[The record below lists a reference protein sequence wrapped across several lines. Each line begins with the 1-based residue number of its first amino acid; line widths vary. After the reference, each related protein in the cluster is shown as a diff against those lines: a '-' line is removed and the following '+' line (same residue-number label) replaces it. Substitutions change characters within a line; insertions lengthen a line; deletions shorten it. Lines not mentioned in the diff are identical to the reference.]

1 MTVADAMKVLA
12 VLQTNY
18 PNSYKG
24 VTPEGVNTMISL
36 WAELFAD
43 TDYNEVMNAVKAIML
58 SDASDFAPTIG
69 KINGKIFE
77 LREQKAGG
85 GLTAAEAWS
94 KVKAALSRGIYYSE
108 EEFNHLDAV
117 SQRIVGSPEQLRAW
131 ATLEAKETDTVIAS
145 NFMRSYNSLKESE
158 KKQAMLPQSFI
169 SPESAGQML
178 ITNEGVFVKG
188 IKG

>member
-1 MTVADAMKVLA
+1 MTILEASKVLA
-12 VLQTNY
+12 VLRANY

-24 VTPEGVNTMISL
+24 TTPEGVNTMVSL

-43 TDYNEVMNAVKAIML
+43 TDYNEVMNAVKAIMM

-85 GLTAAEAWS
+85 GLTAAEAWG

-108 EEFNHLDAV
+108 EEFARLDAT
-117 SQRIVGSPEQLRAW
+117 SQKIVGSPEQLRAW

-145 NFMRSYNSLKESE
+145 NFMRSYTSLKESE
-158 KKQAMLPQSFI
+158 KKLAMLPQSLQSGPAVLVADKAYLRSI
-169 SPESAGQML
+169 
-178 ITNEGVFVKG
+178 EGYREG
-188 IKG
+188 